1 MKIQIFAI
9 SMMAFTSCNSNESDK
24 PLSVDS
30 NRADTVVKHDTI
42 YLNNVDDTGWQKSF
56 DLTHDPDKDTVWGK
70 PVSYYLNDNECAGI
84 AYEFYYGYF
93 RPSDNGATDEL
104 LKYAATDNARLRP
117 FYRWCLNKTIQ
128 ISDGALAEHVGIPAR
143 RYAEKFPKEFFEYMD
158 YDTTGE
164 KYKDW
169 ISAISYSGFYDI
181 DDYKKPKAIRDRLIN
196 RMKRNCI
203 NCNDQIL
210 GRIEKFAKDCFP

>member
-1 MKIQIFAI
+1 MKTLIFVI
-9 SMMAFTSCNSNESDK
+9 SITTFTYCNSNRVDK
-24 PLSVDS
+24 SS
-30 NRADTVVKHDTI
+30 SKNTNRIDTVVKHDTI
-42 YLNNVDDTGWQKSF
+42 YPNNDNNSDWQKDF

-70 PVSYYLNDNECAGI
+70 PVSYYLKDRECVGI

-104 LKYAATDNARLRP
+104 LKYAATDNNKLRP

-158 YDTTGE
+158 YDTSGG

-181 DDYKKPKAIRDRLIN
+181 DDYRKPKEIRNRLIN
-196 RMKRNCI
+196 RMKQNCM
-203 NCNDQIL
+203 NCSDQIMK
-210 GRIEKFAKDCFP
+210 RIDKFAKDCFP